1 MGELVPITKKD
12 GKESIDLFKHYSEC
26 FEEGDSIGQDKIS
39 DELFTKVK
47 DAVTQYWLELM
58 DPLPD

>member
-1 MGELVPITKKD
+1 MGELVSITKNN

-47 DAVTQYWLELM
+47 DAV
-58 DPLPD
+58 